1 MVVKE
6 EGRLKEPV
14 KPEQPRN
21 ALVPMVVREEGRV
34 KEPVKPEQ
42 P

>member
-1 MVVKE
+1 MVVTE
-6 EGRLKEPV
+6 EGRVKEPV

-21 ALVPMVVREEGRV
+21 AEVPMVVREEGRV